1 MQCLARTVRSLVCN
15 LVIAAASATALAQ
28 AGGAEPPAP
37 AQSQAGAEQ
46 GRQVAAGGKLQSG
59 EPRPQPKPAVLQDPA
74 GPAIGLET
82 SEALFDVAVALNACG
97 YDTGLEESDPV
108 RQRVRDQVNQA
119 AMQSAEARDARDQL
133 CRFIGEHRL
142 ADSTRDLAQYVSL
155 ALFLTP
161 PPELAMSADEAD
173 LPPDATQAIGML
185 PALRSF
191 ARATQLHLIWVAN
204 RPAYEAEVARLHDPL
219 TGMIVST
226 NTYLKMPASTYDG
239 RRFLV
244 LIEPLLSPSATN
256 ARVYGADYVVVVSP
270 ANGTVHMDQ
279 VRHSYL
285 HYEIEPLL
293 LTRYTAMDRLLP
305 LLKTVREA
313 ALDFTYR
320 TDIGALVIES
330 LIRAVEARTM
340 STGVPEF
347 HMPENV
353 ARADVPR
360 YERERQAYLQKVA
373 AVREAAVQ
381 RSMTQGF
388 VLTHY
393 FYDQLAAFERTP
405 ASLKE
410 SIGEMVYG
418 MDVDQQVHRARDIQ
432 FAAASE
438 SDVVRRAPRTPR
450 GLDVAELKLM
460 KGDAEGARQLAL
472 QSLKDRTQEVDRANF
487 ILARASLLKGDM
499 ESAQTDFEE
508 TLRTSKDPRLL
519 AWSHIY
525 LGRILDV
532 QDERDRALT
541 EYRAALTVRDGQQ
554 DTKIAAERGLKQP
567 FELPHRDSPPQ

>member
-1 MQCLARTVRSLVCN
+1 
-15 LVIAAASATALAQ
+15 
-28 AGGAEPPAP
+28 
-37 AQSQAGAEQ
+37 
-46 GRQVAAGGKLQSG
+46 
-59 EPRPQPKPAVLQDPA
+59 
-74 GPAIGLET
+74 
-82 SEALFDVAVALNACG
+82 
-97 YDTGLEESDPV
+97 
-108 RQRVRDQVNQA
+108 
-119 AMQSAEARDARDQL
+119 
-133 CRFIGEHRL
+133 
-142 ADSTRDLAQYVSL
+142 
-155 ALFLTP
+155 
-161 PPELAMSADEAD
+161 
-173 LPPDATQAIGML
+173 
-185 PALRSF
+185 
-191 ARATQLHLIWVAN
+191 
-204 RPAYEAEVARLHDPL
+204 
-219 TGMIVST
+219 
-226 NTYLKMPASTYDG
+226 
-239 RRFLV
+239 
-244 LIEPLLSPSATN
+244 
-256 ARVYGADYVVVVSP
+256 
-270 ANGTVHMDQ
+270 
-279 VRHSYL
+279 
-285 HYEIEPLL
+285 
-293 LTRYTAMDRLLP
+293 
-305 LLKTVREA
+305 
-313 ALDFTYR
+313 
-320 TDIGALVIES
+320 
-330 LIRAVEARTM
+330 M